1 MNAPLLQS
9 LEQGFAAL
17 PPAAVQAAQLG
28 EARRASLAAALR
40 DGLPGA
46 RAERWRHTSLR
57 SLERRAFS
65 PLAAADEE
73 AAIRLADKM
82 TADQPAD
89 TQDAPSWIR
98 VLRQLFEQ
106 RIPRLVFVNGGFAPA
121 LSQLD
126 GLPAGVSLVPLS
138 RALADPARDPRE
150 LEFLARRFNAA
161 DETFARLNAAFALDG
176 LLLRVAAGVQCA
188 QPLALVMLGAKAD
201 ADHAVHLRHLVEL
214 GEGASLSLREYQFA
228 ATAQT
233 NLCNSLTQVHLR
245 RGARLDHLRVQD
257 EDAGATL
264 FTRTDAVLASEGD
277 YHRTDLELGAAL
289 SRHELNVALQ
299 GNGARLRSSGVLLA
313 DGRRHLD
320 TRLGIDHAARDTGC
334 ELTWRGLGAERGRA
348 VFHGGILIRAG
359 ADGTSAQLSNKNLLL
374 SANAEIDT
382 QPVLEI
388 HADEVKASHGATVGQ
403 LDPAALFYLRSRGV
417 PEVQARRQLTEAF
430 CRIVLDDLADAALR
444 EQIDAL
450 LAQRLAGVGA

>member
-1 MNAPLLQS
+1 MSAPLLQS
-9 LEQGFAAL
+9 LEQGFAGL

-28 EARRASLAAALR
+28 EARRASLAAALG

-57 SLERRAFS
+57 ALERRVFS
-65 PLAAADEE
+65 PLAADEALIAGIATLAADPAGAAE
-73 AAIRLADKM
+73 AAPGWAQI
-82 TADQPAD
+82 
-89 TQDAPSWIR
+89 
-98 VLRQLFEQ
+98 LRQLSAQ
-106 RIPRLVFVNGGFAPA
+106 RIPRLVFVNGVFAPA

-126 GLPAGVSLVPLS
+126 GLPAGVSLAPLS
-138 RALADPARDPRE
+138 QALADPARDPRE

-188 QPLALVMLGAKAD
+188 QPVALLMLGAAAEGD
-201 ADHAVHLRHLVEL
+201 RAVHLRHLVEL
-214 GEGASLSLREYQFA
+214 GEGAGLSLREYQFG
-228 ATAQT
+228 ATAQA
-233 NLCNSLTQVHLR
+233 NLCNSLVHVHLR
-245 RGARLDHLRVQD
+245 RGARLDHLRVQA
-257 EDAGATL
+257 EDTGASL
-264 FTRTDAVLASEGD
+264 FTRTDAVLASEAD
-277 YHRTDLELGAAL
+277 YRRTDLELGAAL
-289 SRHELNVALQ
+289 SRHELNVSLQ
-299 GNGARLRSSGVLLA
+299 GNGAQLRSSGVLLA

-417 PEVQARRQLTEAF
+417 PEAQARRQLTEAF
-430 CRIVLDDLADAALR
+430 CRIVLDDLADTALR

-450 LAQRLAGVGA
+450 LAKRLAGVGA